1 MYYTLPT
8 HAEIMPRIEALKE
21 SMGKNFIDYK
31 IMQQDGRVDIVQVT
45 TSLRPS
51 LRMLEA
57 CDRIMNTH
65 NIVFDHQTLDHYV
78 LNFMY

>member
-1 MYYTLPT
+1 MYNTLPT
-8 HAEIMPRIEALKE
+8 PVEIMPRIKALKE

-31 IMQQDGRVDIVQVT
+31 IMKQDGRVDIVQVT
-45 TSLRPS
+45 TTLRPS

-57 CDRIMNTH
+57 CDRIMDTH
-65 NIVFDHQTLDHYV
+65 NITFDHQTLDHYV